1 MFRINGIGFDRVI
14 KLGRG
19 TSKYSPSDTTY
30 IEIGYT
36 GNKPYMC
43 VSPRGY
49 LVLIL
54 QGDDLK
60 RPKAVRV
67 LYEKMLERFPEGVGK
82 CRLYRYGRKTEE
94 IVDLSLEF
102 GREAIDRRINDY
114 MVPWERINYY
124 PIDVK
129 NLDKGKTVVE
139 FACDGEKCAYFN
151 NDYVGC
157 GKLLNYNIED
167 WQHAAFYRKEDSG
180 ITNLYLPIGEE
191 SYGWFLPVINL
202 PVINRR
208 NNYV

>member
-19 TSKYSPSDTTY
+19 TYKNSPSDTTY
-30 IEIGYT
+30 IEIGYR
-36 GNKPYMC
+36 GNKPYMF
-43 VSPRGY
+43 VSPHGY
-49 LVLIL
+49 FVLIL

-82 CRLYRYGRKTEE
+82 CLLYRYGRKTEE
-94 IVDLSLEF
+94 IVDSSFEF
-102 GREAIDRRINDY
+102 SREAIDKRINDF
-114 MVPWERINYY
+114 MVPWYRYKYY
-124 PIDVK
+124 PVDTEKISNGVTLIK
-129 NLDKGKTVVE
+129 

-167 WQHAAFYRKEDSG
+167 WQHAAFYRKEYSG
-180 ITNLYLPIGEE
+180 LTNLYLPIGEE
-191 SYGWFLPVINL
+191 SYGWFLPVIKQEE
-202 PVINRR
+202 
-208 NNYV
+208 